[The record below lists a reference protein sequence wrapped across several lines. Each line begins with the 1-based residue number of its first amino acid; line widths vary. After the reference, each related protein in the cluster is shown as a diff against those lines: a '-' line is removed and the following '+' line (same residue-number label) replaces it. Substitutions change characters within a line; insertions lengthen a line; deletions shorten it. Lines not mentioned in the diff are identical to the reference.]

1 MPAITM
7 DKTLLLSLA
16 LRIDGKLNV
25 SLLVPLNA
33 YIEMYE
39 NIVVISHQTNEPD
52 LLIQSI
58 DTKIIVIGDNFPLSD
73 SISIDRT
80 YIPLWCIFTD

>member
-16 LRIDGKLNV
+16 LRIDGKLNE

-58 DTKIIVIGDNFPLSD
+58 DFKIIVIGDNFPLSD